1 LRDAVEEPNKLNWT
15 AHIFTILE
23 SIEIAKIAAQTAHEV
38 KAENVLLLDVRELT
52 TVCDYFVVAS
62 APTRI
67 QTKDIA
73 KKMEDALSDAGVKR
87 IRIQGREDAS
97 WILIDYGMVVLHVF
111 LTQER
116 EFYDLEGRWSE
127 AKILF
132 DSNTLSV

>member
-1 LRDAVEEPNKLNWT
+1 MKEKND
-15 AHIFTILE
+15 LE

-38 KAENVLLLDVRELT
+38 KAENVLLMDVRELT
-52 TVCDYFVVAS
+52 TVCDYFVIAS

-73 KKMEDALSDAGVKR
+73 KKMEDALAEHGEER
-87 IRIQGREDAS
+87 IRIQGRDEAS

-116 EFYDLEGRWSE
+116 EFYDLEGRWSDGT
-127 AKILF
+127 ILF

>member
-1 LRDAVEEPNKLNWT
+1 M
-15 AHIFTILE
+15 E

-38 KAENVLLLDVRELT
+38 KAENVLVMDVKELT
-52 TVCDYFVVAS
+52 TVCDYFVIAS

-73 KKMEDALSDAGVKR
+73 KKMEDALAEHEVNR
-87 IRIQGREDAS
+87 IRIQGRDEAS

-116 EFYDLEGRWSE
+116 EFYDLEGRWAE
-127 AKILF
+127 GEIIF
-132 DSNTLSV
+132 DSNTANSKA

>member
-1 LRDAVEEPNKLNWT
+1 M
-15 AHIFTILE
+15 E
-23 SIEIAKIAAQTAHEV
+23 SLEIAKIAAQTAHEV

-52 TVCDYFVVAS
+52 TVCDYFVIAS

-73 KKMEDALSDAGVKR
+73 LKTEQALEEKGETK
-87 IRIQGREDAS
+87 IRISGRDEAS
-97 WILIDYGMVVLHVF
+97 WILVDYGMVVLHVF
-111 LTQER
+111 LSQER

-127 AKILF
+127 AEIIF

>member
-1 LRDAVEEPNKLNWT
+1 M
-15 AHIFTILE
+15 
-23 SIEIAKIAAQTAHEV
+23 
-38 KAENVLLLDVRELT
+38 KADDVLILDVKELT

-73 KKMEDALSDAGVKR
+73 LKMEQALEEKDVQR
-87 IRIQGREDAS
+87 IRIQGRDEAS
-97 WILIDYGMVVLHVF
+97 WILLDYGMVVLHVF

-127 AKILF
+127 ADIIF